1 MKTNYNRVWAE
12 IDLDAVRSNMEQMKQ
27 NMAEGAEMAG
37 VVKADG
43 YGHGAVPI
51 AKTIAPYVCMYA
63 VATVEE
69 GMILRR
75 HGIEKPI
82 LILGVVHENQYAKVV
97 SYDLDIA
104 MFELRRAKLLS
115 QEARRQGK
123 TAGIHFAVDT
133 GMSRIGFSVTEEA
146 AKEAKKIAELDSI
159 RVDGMFTHFAR
170 ADEENK
176 DAAKKQYEKF
186 LQFCDMVRAQGILIP
201 LLHCS
206 NSAAILELQHMHMNM
221 ARAGISIYG
230 MYPSDE
236 MKHEPVHLTPVMELH
251 SEISY
256 VKMIGPGDS
265 VSYGGT
271 FTATEPMR
279 VATIPVGYADGYPRG
294 ASGKADV
301 LIRGKRARILG
312 RVCMDQFMVDV
323 TQIPEAEEGDE
334 VILVGKDKTSGECI
348 SMEELAE
355 RSGGF
360 HYELCCDV
368 GKRVPRVYVQG
379 GKIVGTKDYFDDRYS
394 DFLTL
399 E

>member
-1 MKTNYNRVWAE
+1 MKTKYNRVWAE
-12 IDLDAVRSNMEQMKQ
+12 INLDAVRSNMEQMKQ
-27 NMAEGAEMAG
+27 NMAEGAAMAG

-69 GMILRR
+69 GIILRR

-82 LILGVVHENQYAKVV
+82 LILGVVHENQYAKAV
-97 SYDLDIA
+97 SHDLDLA
-104 MFELRRAKLLS
+104 MFELSRARLLS
-115 QEARRQGK
+115 EEAGRQHK

-146 AKEAKKIAELDSI
+146 AEEARAIAALSGI
-159 RVDGMFTHFAR
+159 RIDGMFTHFAR
-170 ADEENK
+170 ADEEKK
-176 DAAKKQYEKF
+176 DAAEKQYQKF
-186 LQFCDMVRAQGILIP
+186 LQFCDMVRAQGVQIP

-256 VKMIGPGDS
+256 VKTIEAGDS

-271 FTATEPMR
+271 FTASERMR

-301 LIRGKRARILG
+301 LIHGKRARILG

-323 TQIPEAEEGDE
+323 THIPEAEEGDE
-334 VILVGKDKTSGECI
+334 VILVGRDQTSGEGI
-348 SMEELAE
+348 SMEELAA

-360 HYELCCDV
+360 HYELCCDI
-368 GKRVPRVYVQG
+368 GKRVPRVYLKG
-379 GKIVGTKDYFDDRYS
+379 GAIVGNKDYFEDSYM
-394 DFLTL
+394 DFL
-399 E
+399 